1 MNVNANKEEAMNE
14 RKALAYMMMTW
25 GVLVIGIL
33 FYTVY
38 NIGVTDG
45 RLQGL
50 ECATDT
56 ECEVLHDM
64 LDRN

>member
-1 MNVNANKEEAMNE
+1 MNE